1 MRLARRPAP
10 ESVKEGAVTEEQGP
24 VTGGRGRLSG
34 GQGRLFRF
42 LIYGLVLASSAAQYA
57 VVPILPV
64 YAHRFGLSG
73 LQQGMVL
80 GATGLATLAVSLPAG
95 ALSDRFGARRLTLWA
110 GWLMSVALFTQAV
123 ADSFPFLLAARLVFG
138 IGFAVIWTAG
148 LSWLSGAAPGGP
160 GLG

>member
-1 MRLARRPAP
+1 MTGERD
-10 ESVKEGAVTEEQGP
+10 P
-24 VTGGRGRLSG
+24 VGRGPGPL
-34 GQGRLFRF
+34 RLFRL

-80 GATGLATLAVSLPAG
+80 GATGLATFAVSLPAG

-110 GWLMSVALFTQAV
+110 GWLMAVALLAQAM
-123 ADSFPFLLAARLVFG
+123 AGSFPVLLAARL
-138 IGFAVIWTAG
+138 
-148 LSWLSGAAPGGP
+148 
-160 GLG
+160 

>member
-1 MRLARRPAP
+1 MTGGGRRRPGDRRP
-10 ESVKEGAVTEEQGP
+10 
-24 VTGGRGRLSG
+24 
-34 GQGRLFRF
+34 GRLFRF

-110 GWLMSVALFTQAV
+110 GWLMSAALFTQAL
-123 ADSFPFLLAARLVFG
+123 AGSFPVLLVARLGFG
-138 IGFAVIWTAG
+138 SASPW
-148 LSWLSGAAPGGP
+148 SGPPGCP
-160 GLG
+160 G

>member
-1 MRLARRPAP
+1 MGRPSGTGVV
-10 ESVKEGAVTEEQGP
+10 EEEAVTRELGRVTRELGRVTRELGR
-24 VTGGRGRLSG
+24 VTGGQGRVTG

-42 LIYGLVLASSAAQYA
+42 LIYALVLASSAAQYA
-57 VVPILPV
+57 VVPILPA

-110 GWLMSVALFTQAV
+110 GWLM
-123 ADSFPFLLAARLVFG
+123 
-138 IGFAVIWTAG
+138 
-148 LSWLSGAAPGGP
+148 
-160 GLG
+160 